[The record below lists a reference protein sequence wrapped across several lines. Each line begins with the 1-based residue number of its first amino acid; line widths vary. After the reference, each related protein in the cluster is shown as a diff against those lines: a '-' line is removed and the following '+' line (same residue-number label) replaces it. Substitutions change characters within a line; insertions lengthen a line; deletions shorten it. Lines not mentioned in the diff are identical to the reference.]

1 MSQRVERTWIRT
13 GGYGANGLNHSA
25 VMPQKRQQ
33 KIERNIVFY
42 YMYKYVQTNLTLVF
56 NLQLLYSD
64 VQIH

>member
-13 GGYGANGLNHSA
+13 GGYHSA

-42 YMYKYVQTNLTLVF
+42 YMYKYVQTNLILVF

-64 VQIH
+64 VQRH